1 MNPKIKEILKYISIP
16 LILMGIYLLMYII
29 WKVSSLPEEN
39 ELILIVKEWFT
50 KYGLW
55 IIFIGA
61 LIVFLVKKYFFDK
74 KMI

>member
-50 KYGLW
+50 KYWLW